1 MDVYGAGQNPM
12 QEILTFRNHLTIV
25 ITRILHQRLNG
36 LQSEK
41 PRFMQMSP
49 MFQER
54 LGVLEI

>member
-1 MDVYGAGQNPM
+1 MEVYGAGQYPM
-12 QEILTFRNHLTIV
+12 QKILTFRIHLIII
-25 ITRILHQRLNG
+25 ITRILHQRLSG